1 METTGSFD
9 GALTHDLHITS
20 QTCNPLSHAT
30 TVVSFYWT
38 DSVLTSHHGLR
49 SGFFRIAFI
58 IRRLTSFKLTDHS
71 LQIKVFKLSQD
82 FDLEKKIQI
91 LKSKVY
97 KQY

>member
-1 METTGSFD
+1 METTASFD

-82 FDLEKKIQI
+82 FDFDFFLQI